1 MSEFGIRIKN
11 YAAGSVI
18 EKNLGVRDF
27 YDSKDAMLTNS
38 LFKDY
43 MVEHGL
49 DVYKGESTRDIIG
62 LTFKYGSRSYEE
74 EVAHLKKRIK
84 EWEKDT
90 KVKEEEKQQ
99 KIDYLNQLIEKANEN
114 KDKYIRYNREQL
126 RVLFYT
132 EGLDIYYPIFGKKKE
147 IIGEEKIHYKM
158 LYRSP
163 GKAKIG
169 SCMFVREELY
179 DVARDYL
186 YMGFKLPKENA
197 PIVEI
202 GAYSSLV
209 ASTIV
214 GKVKINPKNILV
226 LKDVNSFF
234 ETNVVSIET
243 DENKH
248 CHAIPRKNYKVKN
261 TLFDG
266 QALIDHSLFPDW
278 GDGYILLRQYMCK
291 MAAFDCYLQQWFK
304 DYYGDKY
311 DIAVLKDMWGN
322 EHKVKDIELVTTDN
336 AMKWMKFGIS
346 YDYWCKRT
354 EQDNHNWFG
363 IVKTAHQSKL
373 GNVQYQSY
381 QMVNALN
388 IDTLDGALQCTK
400 DYIYKLKND
409 RQTFLDYLKR
419 NSNFSNDFEVLIA
432 LVDQDPDFFQSEY
445 FKYRKKIII
454 QSYVNN
460 AKMGRIINN
469 GDNLTIVGSPYAM
482 LLYTVGENPEDD
494 PTFKNEE
501 NCIQCFT
508 ERFDDGEYLA
518 EFRNPFNS
526 RHNLGYL
533 HNHYDWRFKKY
544 FNIGRNCIA
553 INMIHTDFQDRNNGS
568 DQDSDS
574 IYTTNES
581 NIVAHAKDCV
591 INYPTIVNNIPNE
604 KNIYNNSL
612 ESFARI
618 DNKLAASQMNIGGSS
633 NLAQICQSYSY
644 SFSDK
649 KYKDYTCILAVLAQ
663 NAIDSAKKSSV
674 VDLDVEID
682 LIRRDMDIPINGYPI
697 FWKSIKKRNDKRNG
711 LKLDKLTDKQIEKRN
726 SMYNEKIICP
736 MNSLYSS
743 DLLDTYADTTKT
755 YSMKKFFKEYKIDVG
770 RKKSRKVKQLIEKYS
785 LKIYSYNKENDL
797 DDNENSDNYF
807 LLRDDFDNLIS
818 DLRQV
823 AFNKNSIG
831 LMSYLI
837 DHAFLIKPETKDK
850 KKQFGDNL
858 YKNKSLLLKVLYEL
872 NPELLLKCFSKNIE
886 KKVQHPSKKK
896 D

>member
-11 YAAGSVI
+11 YAAGSII

-74 EVAHLKKRIK
+74 EKAHLKKRIK

-90 KVKEEEKQQ
+90 NINEEEKHN
-99 KIDYLNQLIEKANEN
+99 KIDYLNQLLEKAEEN
-114 KDKYIRYNREQL
+114 KDKYKKYNRNDL
-126 RVLFYT
+126 RILFYT
-132 EGLDIYYPIFGKKKE
+132 EGLDIYYPVYGKKKE
-147 IIGEEKIHYKM
+147 IIGQEKTHYKM
-158 LYRSP
+158 LYRSA
-163 GKAKIG
+163 GKAKVG
-169 SCMFVREELY
+169 SCMFIREELY

-186 YMGFKLPKENA
+186 YMGFKLPQENA

-209 ASTIV
+209 ASTII

-226 LKDVNSFF
+226 LKDVDSFF
-234 ETNVVSIET
+234 TTNVISIET
-243 DENKH
+243 DESKH
-248 CHAIPRKNYKVKN
+248 CHAISRENYKVKN
-261 TLFDG
+261 ALFDG

-278 GDGYILLRQYMCK
+278 GDGYILLRQHMCK

-311 DIAVLKDMWGN
+311 EIATIKDMWGN
-322 EHKVKDIELVTTDN
+322 EHKVKDIKLVTTDN
-336 AMKWMKFGIS
+336 AMKWLKFGIN
-346 YDYWCKRT
+346 YDYWCQRT
-354 EQDNHNWFG
+354 TQDNHDWFG

-373 GNVQYQSY
+373 GDVQYQSY
-381 QMVNALN
+381 QMVNALD
-388 IDTLDGALQCTK
+388 IDTIDSALQCTK
-400 DYIYKLKND
+400 DYIYQLKND
-409 RQTFLDYLKR
+409 RQAFLDYLKK
-419 NSNFSNDFEVLIA
+419 NANFSNDFEVLVA

-445 FKYRKKIII
+445 FKHRKRLIIDLYI
-454 QSYVNN
+454 RN

-494 PTFKNEE
+494 PTFEQEE
-501 NCIQCFT
+501 GCIQCFT
-508 ERFDDGEYLA
+508 ERFKDGEYLA

-533 HNHYDWRFKKY
+533 HNHYDYRFKKY

-553 INMIHTDFQDRNNGS
+553 VNLINTDFQDRNNGS

-574 IYTTNES
+574 IYVTNES
-581 NIVAHAKDCV
+581 SIVVHAKNCV

-604 KNIYNNSL
+604 KNIYDNSL
-612 ESFARI
+612 QSFAMI
-618 DNKLAASQMNIGGSS
+618 DNKLAASQANIGGSS

-644 SFSDK
+644 SFPDK

-682 LIRRDMDIPINGYPI
+682 LIRKDMDIPLNGYPI
-697 FWKSIKKRNDKRNG
+697 FWKSIKRRNDRRNG

-726 SMYNEKIICP
+726 AMYNEEIACP
-736 MNSLYSS
+736 MNSLYNA
-743 DLLDTYADTTKT
+743 DLSGYADTTKT
-755 YSMKKFFKEYKIDVG
+755 YPMKKFFKYFEFKNG
-770 RKKSRKVKQLIEKYS
+770 RTKSQKVRQLIDNYAIRI
-785 LKIYSYNKENDL
+785 LSYNKDNDL
-797 DDNENSDNYF
+797 DDNENGDNYL
-807 LLRDDFDNLIS
+807 LLRDDFDQLIS
-818 DLRQV
+818 DLRQIS
-823 AFNKNSIG
+823 FNKNTIG

-837 DHAFLIKPETKDK
+837 DHAFLIKPETKRN

-858 YKNKSLLLKVLYEL
+858 YKNKSLLLKVLYGL

-886 KKVQHPSKKK
+886 KSLSPSIEKNS
-896 D
+896 